1 MKAWN
6 YTKIDFDQEMGQEY
20 STIEQINFKA
30 DRRKAIVWQ
39 LVSCKMTSY
48 HKQNKKLFRFSV
60 CI

>member
-6 YTKIDFDQEMGQEY
+6 YTKIDFDQEMGQKY

-39 LVSCKMTSY
+39 
-48 HKQNKKLFRFSV
+48 
-60 CI
+60 